1 MGKFTEDEKG
11 PRSKKSKEYPETGD
25 ISEVEI
31 PGANSAVGGLVTSD
45 TDVDAML
52 SAATPEQE
60 ESYEDPVQDK
70 SREWGGAEAVAI
82 EEEVQ
87 LNNDYFSDLN
97 SEIQNIIKSENL
109 EKYVEADELED
120 NQMRD
125 YDHGAMVSTGSIGKR
140 ISVTPTDAFIDES
153 LEEEYDEITE
163 SLNSV
168 VSQNSPKRLM
178 AFTQIS
184 EQEERV
190 SQPEIYESENSLA
203 QPTVSLV
210 TDEWAEEGLV
220 KKYENGDVEI
230 THEGKTVMNVINEVE
245 KDMYR

>member
-1 MGKFTEDEKG
+1 MGKFNEDEKG
-11 PRSKKSKEYPETGD
+11 PRSHKPEEEYPDVDHIREG
-25 ISEVEI
+25 EV
-31 PGANSAVGGLVTSD
+31 PGASSAVGGLVTTD

-52 SAATPEQE
+52 SATTPEQQ

-70 SREWGGAEAVAI
+70 SSEWNNEAVAI
-82 EEEVQ
+82 EKKVK
-87 LNNDYFSDLN
+87 LNDDYFSHLN
-97 SEIQNIIKSENL
+97 SEIRDSMESE
-109 EKYVEADELED
+109 EIEEYIDDSVEN
-120 NQMRD
+120 NQMID
-125 YDHGAMVSTGSIGKR
+125 YDQGAMVSTGSIGKR
-140 ISVTPTDAFIDES
+140 ISVAPNDDDIIDES
-153 LEEEYDEITE
+153 LEEEYDEIRE
-163 SLNSV
+163 SLDSL

-210 TDEWAEEGLV
+210 TDQWAEEGLV

-230 THEGKTVMNVINEVE
+230 TDEGKTVMNVINEVE